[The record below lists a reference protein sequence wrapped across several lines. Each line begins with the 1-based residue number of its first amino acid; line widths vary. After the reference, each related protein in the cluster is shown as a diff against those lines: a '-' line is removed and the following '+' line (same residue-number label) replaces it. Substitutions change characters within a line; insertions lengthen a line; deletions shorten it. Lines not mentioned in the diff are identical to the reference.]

1 MSNYDDYSNPYASSG
16 ATVDY
21 NAPQTAGYSSQS
33 GSPTNPP
40 PTYYQDPSTSAP
52 PSGGLGGIG
61 GMVQGLANGI
71 VGGINNHPFT
81 LMSLGAGIAQGGIGR
96 GLALATAAAQA
107 ERNLQAQQV
116 NHAHV
121 LNALT
126 GAGVPPDEALAAVL
140 NPTLMRALAV
150 KYLGPRAGGN
160 AASAT
165 APAGAGAAGSA
176 PTPGSAASYSPNT
189 AYGASNNPV
198 NGWQAQGSASAT
210 PRGPALPT
218 GVVVGS
224 SYSRSRR
231 VWRDDSGNLF
241 DTQGKAV
248 V

>member
-1 MSNYDDYSNPYASSG
+1 MSIYDDYSNPYTSSD
-16 ATVDY
+16 ATVAY

-40 PTYYQDPSTSAP
+40 PTYYQGPSASAP
-52 PSGGLGGIG
+52 PSGGIA
-61 GMVQGLANGI
+61 GMVQSLANGI
-71 VGGINNHPFT
+71 VGGIDNHPLT

-140 NPTLMRALAV
+140 NPSLMRVLAV

-160 AASAT
+160 AAGVAPGAAANS
-165 APAGAGAAGSA
+165 APAGGAAS
-176 PTPGSAASYSPNT
+176 SSSNS
-189 AYGASNNPV
+189 AYGASNNAPAAWPMPARPSGV
-198 NGWQAQGSASAT
+198 PSGSF
-210 PRGPALPT
+210 
-218 GVVVGS
+218 
-224 SYSRSRR
+224 YSHSRR
-231 VWRDDSGNLF
+231 MWRDGDGNLF
-241 DTQGKAV
+241 NPQGKAV
-248 V
+248 A

>member
-1 MSNYDDYSNPYASSG
+1 MSIYDDYSNPYSHPAASATGYQAMQAPGSATAPGQG
-16 ATVDY
+16 AT
-21 NAPQTAGYSSQS
+21 AS
-33 GSPTNPP
+33 PP
-40 PTYYQDPSTSAP
+40 PTYYEGPPASASP
-52 PSGGLGGIG
+52 TGDLGGIA

-71 VGGINNHPFT
+71 VGGINNHPLT

-160 AASAT
+160 ASAP
-165 APAGAGAAGSA
+165 APAGAAPGAAAGA
-176 PTPGSAASYSPNT
+176 ALAPGSAA
-189 AYGASNNPV
+189 A
-198 NGWQAQGSASAT
+198 
-210 PRGPALPT
+210 
-218 GVVVGS
+218 
-224 SYSRSRR
+224 
-231 VWRDDSGNLF
+231 
-241 DTQGKAV
+241 
-248 V
+248 

>member
-1 MSNYDDYSNPYASSG
+1 LRGRPLEISSRISP
-16 ATVDY
+16 ARLAQTLQQ
-21 NAPQTAGYSSQS
+21 NANT
-33 GSPTNPP
+33 PP
-40 PTYYQDPSTSAP
+40 PTYYQDPSASAP
-52 PSGGLGGIG
+52 QGGGLGGIA
-61 GMVQGLANGI
+61 GMVQGLTNGI
-71 VGGINNHPFT
+71 VGGIDNHPLT

-160 AASAT
+160 AASA
-165 APAGAGAAGSA
+165 APAGAAAA
-176 PTPGSAASYSPNT
+176 TPATAAGSAASYSPN
-189 AYGASNNPV
+189 AGYA
-198 NGWQAQGSASAT
+198 GSASAAT
-210 PRGPALPT
+210 ILPA
-218 GVVVGS
+218 GVGIGS

-231 VWRDDSGNLF
+231 LWRDGSGNLF

-248 V
+248 A